1 MKKYKCT
8 GIVALACGA
17 GILHVPVGFRL
28 ARRMRRPFSRAVLIL
43 ETDDDD
49 SDELTDGRGPIL
61 RGMTST
67 FFPSCWTCACA
78 RANGSDAARVDGPR
92 REGKNLTQLYYR
104 STRAR

>member
-67 FFPSCWTCACA
+67 WTCACA